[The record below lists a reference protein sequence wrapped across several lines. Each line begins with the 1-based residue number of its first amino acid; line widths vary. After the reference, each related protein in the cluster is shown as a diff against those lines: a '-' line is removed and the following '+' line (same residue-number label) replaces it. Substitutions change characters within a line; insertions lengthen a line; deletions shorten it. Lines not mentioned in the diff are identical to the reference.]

1 MSICWTDSHTELE
14 LFCFFLLGPMV
25 SCIFPVGMFSTVT
38 PLQLLKHTIAS
49 SEVVTYCGSHSSQRA
64 LYYDCQK
71 SHSTIALQATRVT
84 HLTYCGSHSSQR
96 ALYYDCQKAIL
107 QATRVTHL
115 TMPIPSAQLSD
126 VYCCFC
132 ELFTCHHVTEGSSH
146 RAHISSKRNLYSHW
160 LQKSFYTGYFRP
172 SQRYCVLCI

>member
-1 MSICWTDSHTELE
+1 MMSICWTDSHTELE

-84 HLTYCGSHSSQR
+84 HLT
-96 ALYYDCQKAIL
+96 
-107 QATRVTHL
+107 
-115 TMPIPSAQLSD
+115 MPIPSAQLSD

-160 LQKSFYTGYFRP
+160 LQKSFYTGCYSP